1 MESDCPAVP
10 KKVFHALFHLI
21 TVNFVLLTVALWIEG
36 LRPPSTG
43 AWSPMALLAGV
54 SFIGYGVVE
63 IAIALTSGIQGALRK
78 MFVWIFFLG
87 TGALALAGSVP
98 A

>member
-1 MESDCPAVP
+1 
-10 KKVFHALFHLI
+10 
-21 TVNFVLLTVALWIEG
+21 
-36 LRPPSTG
+36 
-43 AWSPMALLAGV
+43 MALLAGV